1 MDTETDPQVG
11 NPDGFAEIFIWAKWV
26 LYFLAWAVVVI
37 LVASNHPEDLHAA
50 IGFPVGF
57 CGLLPAETAVL
68 LTWLGGLP
76 VSIAGWT
83 LYFSLGVAIISRKRL
98 WSFLLLYSIFAFFW
112 P

>member
-1 MDTETDPQVG
+1 M
-11 NPDGFAEIFIWAKWV
+11 NPKSEPALENRGEFSNVFSWAKWI
-26 LYFLAWAVVVI
+26 LYFLAWALVVNF
-37 LVASNHPEDLHAA
+37 VASNHPGDLRAA

-83 LYFSLGVAIISRKRL
+83 LYFSLGVAMISRKRL
-98 WSFLLLYSIFAFFW
+98 WSFLL
-112 P
+112 